1 MKPLKQYP
9 TFDDSEAFGQNCN
22 VFISLSLFHSPLSRN
37 SQKRLERKENQ
48 TKYGKMTKKPGSHVR
63 ILIY

>member
-1 MKPLKQYP
+1 M
-9 TFDDSEAFGQNCN
+9 T
-22 VFISLSLFHSPLSRN
+22 PLSPN

-48 TKYGKMTKKPGSHVR
+48 TKYRKMTREPKSHVR

>member
-1 MKPLKQYP
+1 MTLRIYR
-9 TFDDSEAFGQNCN
+9 QNGK
-22 VFISLSLFHSPLSRN
+22 VFMSPLSPN

-48 TKYGKMTKKPGSHVR
+48 TKYRKMNRKPWSNVI